1 MDIPNSRIC
10 MYYQAG
16 GVPEVLL
23 FLVSIAE
30 NLPNLD
36 GIASAGGKTLGPQ
49 FASVVIECLTSS
61 KSETRAAATSLLE
74 SAIVNGI
81 IGTESLRKASERLKP
96 AKQRTVAPLVAK
108 FLAQTVPDSGQSEK
122 RNAPTSEPSTAPPDT
137 PEVNVSSLRNSNRPV
152 AAPAAQRGSRA
163 VSTKNSDS
171 ASKPQHK
178 ETARHPL
185 APRSASS
192 RSSSTGIVWP
202 EYPEEPQGGSLY
214 GNLKKAWSQ
223 IISPSSVSV
232 LFPPS
237 GIKKQD
243 EAQAGCELLVSALEA
258 DRSDGKAFVVDQLDL
273 VMKWVTY
280 AACSRETTVGLQSLL
295 GLTKDLFSYL
305 LELKHELSDSVA
317 LEIIPYLLEKASNAK
332 VCFTRSWAVVVIRN

>member
-1 MDIPNSRIC
+1 
-10 MYYQAG
+10 MYCQAG
-16 GVPEVLL
+16 GLPEVLL
-23 FLVSIAE
+23 FLVSTAE
-30 NLPNLD
+30 KLPSLD
-36 GIASAGGKTLGPQ
+36 AIASSRGQTLGPQ
-49 FASVVIECLTSS
+49 FASVVVECLTSS

-108 FLAQTVPDSGQSEK
+108 FTQTVPDSGQSEK

-137 PEVNVSSLRNSNRPV
+137 PEVNASSPRNRQV
-152 AAPAAQRGSRA
+152 AAPAARRGPRTG
-163 VSTKNSDS
+163 STKISDS

-178 ETARHPL
+178 QAARHPL

-202 EYPEEPQGGSLY
+202 EYPEEPQGGSIY

-223 IISPSSVSV
+223 IISSSSVSV

-258 DRSDGKAFVVDQLDL
+258 DRSEGNAFVGDQLDL

-280 AACSRETTVGLQSLL
+280 VACSRETTVGLQSLL

-305 LELKHELSDSVA
+305 LQLKHELSDSVA

-332 VCFTRSWAVVVIRN
+332 VRLTRSWALEVIHN